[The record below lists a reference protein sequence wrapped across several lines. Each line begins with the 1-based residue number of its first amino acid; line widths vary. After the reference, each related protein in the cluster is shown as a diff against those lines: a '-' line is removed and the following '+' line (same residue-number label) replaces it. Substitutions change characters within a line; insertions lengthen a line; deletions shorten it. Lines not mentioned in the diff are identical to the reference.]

1 MQVFDV
7 RSVINGKPRKI
18 PVSDEMLMCYS
29 EWKRT
34 MNENTQDGRTEFDA
48 FYAGYVLAN
57 PIVREQLLAEK
68 KQELKEQRKAYAQAG
83 SAI

>member
-7 RSVINGKPRKI
+7 RSVINGKLRKI
-18 PVSDEMLMCYS
+18 PVSDEMLMCYN
-29 EWKRT
+29 EWKRI
-34 MNENTQDGRTEFDA
+34 MNKNTQDGRMELDA

-57 PIVREQLLAEK
+57 PIVCGQLLAEK
-68 KQELKEQRKAYAQAG
+68 KQELKEERKAYAQGG